1 MAVHR
6 TALAVLAAYAC
17 FSASAEEPIES
28 PSPPASAPTQG
39 EKSYAIPIVQII
51 GFDFL
56 LNRYNRRF
64 SGSSDYDVSWASI
77 KRNLR
82 GPWVEDNDPFKVN
95 QFAHPYQG
103 SLYHGAGRASGLNYW
118 EASAL
123 TFAGSALWE
132 IAGEQTPPARNDQIA
147 SGIAGSFLGEPLFRM
162 AHLMLKNRSEVPYVW
177 RQWGAAAI
185 SPPVGLNRLMFGER
199 FAESFNDHDPIY
211 YGRLRI
217 GANHLVRN
225 DSAAADDVKRNEA
238 ELDFSLDYG
247 LPGQPGYTYTRP
259 FDYFS
264 FQAVLSSANGVENL
278 VSRGLLWGT
287 DYSLGKSYRGIWGL
301 YANYDYLAPQT
312 FRVSTTA
319 LSIGTTA
326 QWWAS
331 QDVAVQGTAL
341 VGLGYSAA
349 AASNAPSSDPLTGVA
364 NDRDYHYGVAP
375 RLGLALRLIAGAQ
388 ASLDVNAQKYFLG
401 RVSNRSAGR
410 DDISRIDTALTW
422 RIKGRHA
429 VGVKYAWTHRNASF
443 PSGGQQIRTLGTVG
457 LYYTL
462 LGLDT
467 FGTVDWRE
475 QREP

>member
-1 MAVHR
+1 MKVVAVSDSWPR
-6 TALAVLAAYAC
+6 VLARAAVAALGLVAC
-17 FSASAEEPIES
+17 TCASAEESTE
-28 PSPPASAPTQG
+28 A
-39 EKSYAIPIVQII
+39 EKSYAIPVVEII

-64 SGSSDYDVSWASI
+64 SGTSDYDVSWGSVR
-77 KRNLR
+77 RNLR

-103 SLYHGAGRASGLNYW
+103 SLYHGAGRASGLGYW
-118 EASAL
+118 ESAGL
-123 TFAGSALWE
+123 TFAGSLWWE
-132 IAGEQTPPARNDQIA
+132 ITGERTPPARNDQIA

-177 RQWGAAAI
+177 RQWGAALV
-185 SPPVGLNRLMFGER
+185 SPPVGLNRLVFGDR
-199 FAESFNDHDPIY
+199 FASSFSDHDPIY
-211 YGRLRI
+211 YGRLRL
-217 GANHLVRN
+217 GGNHLLRDDAV
-225 DSAAADDVKRNEA
+225 AADDVKRNDA
-238 ELDFSLDYG
+238 EIDFALDYG

-264 FQAVLSSANGVENL
+264 FQAALSSANGVENL

-287 DYSLGKSYRGIWGL
+287 DYAIGTSYRGIWGL

-319 LSIGTTA
+319 LSLGTTA

-331 QDVAVQGTAL
+331 RDVAVQGTAL
-341 VGLGYSAA
+341 AGIGYSAA
-349 AASNAPSSDPLTGVA
+349 SASSGAT

-388 ASLDVNAQKYFLG
+388 ASMDVNAQKYFLG
-401 RVSNRSAGR
+401 RVANRSAGR
-410 DDISRIDTALTW
+410 DDISRVDAALTW
-422 RIKGRHA
+422 RLKGRHA
-429 VGVKYAWTHRNASF
+429 IGVKYVWTHRNASF
-443 PSGGQQIRTLGTVG
+443 PSGNQQIRTLGTVG

-467 FGTVDWRE
+467 FGTVDWR
-475 QREP
+475 PGHP

>member
-1 MAVHR
+1 MKVVAVSDSWPR
-6 TALAVLAAYAC
+6 VLARAAVAALGVLAC
-17 FSASAEEPIES
+17 ASAGAEESTEV
-28 PSPPASAPTQG
+28 
-39 EKSYAIPIVQII
+39 EKSYAIPVVEII

-64 SGSSDYDVSWASI
+64 SGTSDYDVSWGSVR
-77 KRNLR
+77 RNLR

-103 SLYHGAGRASGLNYW
+103 SLYHGAGRASGLGYW
-118 EASAL
+118 ESAGL
-123 TFAGSALWE
+123 TFAGSLWWE
-132 IAGEQTPPARNDQIA
+132 ITGERTPPARNDQIA

-177 RQWGAAAI
+177 RQWGAALV
-185 SPPVGLNRLMFGER
+185 SPPVGLNRLVFGDR
-199 FAESFNDHDPIY
+199 FASSFSDHDPIY
-211 YGRLRI
+211 YGRLRL
-217 GANHLVRN
+217 GGNHLLRDDAV
-225 DSAAADDVKRNEA
+225 AADDVKRNDA
-238 ELDFSLDYG
+238 EIDFALDYG

-264 FQAVLSSANGVENL
+264 FQAALSSANGVENL

-287 DYSLGKSYRGIWGL
+287 DYAIGTSYRGIWGL

-319 LSIGTTA
+319 LSLGTTA

-331 QDVAVQGTAL
+331 RDVAVQGTAL
-341 VGLGYSAA
+341 AGIGYSAA
-349 AASNAPSSDPLTGVA
+349 SASSGAT

-388 ASLDVNAQKYFLG
+388 ASMDVNAQKYFLG
-401 RVSNRSAGR
+401 RVANRSAGR
-410 DDISRIDTALTW
+410 DDISRVDAALTW
-422 RIKGRHA
+422 RLKGRHA
-429 VGVKYAWTHRNASF
+429 IGVKYVWTHRNASF
-443 PSGGQQIRTLGTVG
+443 PSGNQQIRTLGTVG

-467 FGTVDWRE
+467 FGTVDWR
-475 QREP
+475 PGHP